1 MELKLNI
8 YRKGNKV
15 EKTYKAET
23 YDILYGTLED
33 ALEIVDV
40 DKIDDALSIGKMVVK
55 LLPQI
60 KPLLKDVFDGV
71 TDEELRCVKVKE
83 LIPLMMNI
91 FKFAFDEL
99 KGLGGDEKN

>member
-8 YRKGNKV
+8 YGKSNEI
-15 EKTYKAET
+15 EKTYTTET

-33 ALEIVDV
+33 VLEIIDV

-60 KPLLKDVFDGV
+60 KPLLKDVFPGL
-71 TDEELRCVKVKE
+71 TDDELRRVKVKE
-83 LIPLMMNI
+83 LVPLMMNI

>member
-8 YRKGNKV
+8 YGKGNKV
-15 EKTYKAET
+15 EKTYKTET

-33 ALEIVDV
+33 VLEIVDV
-40 DKIDDALSIGKMVVK
+40 DKIDDALSIGKMVIK

-60 KPLLKDVFDGV
+60 KPLLKDVFEGL
-71 TDEELRCVKVKE
+71 TDDELRCVKVKE
-83 LIPLMMNI
+83 LVPLMMNI